1 VRLLALTAGAGGM
14 YCGSC
19 LRDNALAAQLMALGH
34 DVTLLPL
41 YTPTLTDEA
50 NVSDGHVF
58 FGGISVYLEQHVPL
72 FRRTPKI
79 LDTLWD
85 AGAVIKAFANRSVSV
100 DPRLLGELTVSML
113 RGEEGHQRKELR
125 NLVDW
130 LAREPRFD
138 VISLPF
144 TLLIGLAPALRRL
157 GSPIA
162 CTLQGEDLF
171 LEGLDEPWR
180 TQAKDLIRRQVP
192 SIDAFIAV
200 SDYYA
205 RFMSGYLDIPRERI
219 HKVPIGINLEGHSER
234 ARRGH
239 EPFTLGYFARVAPEK
254 GLHRLAEA
262 YRILRRERGVP
273 SSRLLAAGYLAPE
286 HKGYLAQVEARLA
299 EWGLRDEFEYRG
311 VLSREEKMRF
321 LRELDVLSV
330 PGEYVEPKGLYML
343 EAMANGVPVVQPR
356 HGAFPEILERTG
368 GGLLFDPADLGDL
381 ADAVL
386 SLHVDPERA
395 AELGRCGAEGVR
407 RHYSARR
414 MAERTAEVFASL
426 VSEADRPRA

>member
-1 VRLLALTAGAGGM
+1 M
-14 YCGSC
+14 YCGTC
-19 LRDNALAAQLMALGH
+19 LRDNALAAQLTALGH

-41 YTPTLTDEA
+41 YTPTLTDET

-79 LDTLWD
+79 LDALWD

-100 DPRLLGELTVSML
+100 DPALLGALTVSML
-113 RGEEGHQRKELR
+113 RGEEGHQRKEVR

-130 LAREPRFD
+130 LSREPSYD

-157 GSPIA
+157 GRPIA

-171 LEGLDEPWR
+171 LEALDEPWR
-180 TQAKDLIRRQVP
+180 TQAKDLIRRHVP
-192 SIDAFIAV
+192 SIDAFLAV
-200 SDYYA
+200 SEYYA
-205 RFMSGYLDIPRERI
+205 RFMSGYLGIPSEKI
-219 HKVPIGINLEGHSER
+219 HLVPIGINLEGHSPR
-234 ARRGH
+234 DPLRQQ
-239 EPFTLGYFARVAPEK
+239 PFTLGYFARVAPEK

-262 YRILRRERGVP
+262 YRILRRERGLP
-273 SSRLLAAGYLAPE
+273 SSRLRAAGYLAPE

-311 VLSREEKMRF
+311 VLSRDEKIRF

-330 PGEYVEPKGLYML
+330 PGEYLEPKGLYLL

-356 HGAFPEILERTG
+356 HGAFPEILERTR
-368 GGLLFDPADLGDL
+368 GGLLFDPADLGSL

-386 SLHVDPERA
+386 SLQSDPERA
-395 AELGRCGAEGVR
+395 AELGRRGAEGVR
-407 RHYSARR
+407 QHYPARR

-426 VSEADRPRA
+426 ISRAERQRA